1 MHGEKTSH
9 SNHVWKKH
17 PKMWFVP
24 RVFVAIGKFGRIYYV
39 VFLCFDLNLMGFD
52 ITSKFVYHKAVISV
66 DVFCRFKISC
76 QSLIF
81 CTSKFVT
88 HFVDLCTCTFF
99 CRSKL
104 YGAFRLDP
112 NSSQFF
118 FASCFSLHLVG

>member
-1 MHGEKTSH
+1 
-9 SNHVWKKH
+9 
-17 PKMWFVP
+17 
-24 RVFVAIGKFGRIYYV
+24 
-39 VFLCFDLNLMGFD
+39 MGFD

-118 FASCFSLHLVG
+118 LPPVFHCISSAEHADTWTLGSKIFLPINKD